1 MRDNCHNCSRIL
13 QSSTIAEVSGMCDH
27 CREVV
32 VLERTP
38 LANME
43 YRAKTGEILNEK
55 PMATDAGRQVA
66 IIQEMRTARHRSW
79 WTRLA
84 RLLEER
90 PQECD
95 CDACVAN
102 WETYG

>member
-1 MRDNCHNCSRIL
+1 MSY
-13 QSSTIAEVSGMCDH
+13 
-27 CREVV
+27 
-32 VLERTP
+32 LERTP

-43 YRAKTGEILNEK
+43 YRAKTGEILNER
-55 PMATDAGRQVA
+55 PTVTDGGRQVKLEA
-66 IIQEMRTARHRSW
+66 EMRVAQHRAW

-90 PQECD
+90 PDECD
-95 CDACVAN
+95 CDACVAS